1 MNVEDKSLNY
11 AELVYLVERE
21 ILSNTEINLSRPLKD
36 HLLQRICQPLFS
48 LIHYDEKFKRSTDKK
63 VDLSKLL
70 VTAKII
76 LKNKSLKLNLIQQIR
91 WYLILCI
98 FTIWTVIYILFAKK
112 LNSHTRLNLIY
123 GMAHEHIY
131 LNSKKINCT
140 NFFERINPI
149 WIKSNSQILIELRKI
164 NFSFEKSKDNFRIVN
179 NISLYLLKFSSENR
193 FRTISRIVK
202 KFFHILKLS
211 RKNSVVL
218 LSGKEILL
226 ESSGDL
232 VFEQIESLSTTV
244 GQIFVQPYL
253 FHLLVN
259 TPKEMYWYSNNSKT
273 FSKKET
279 NNFEGDTSF
288 YKFAKIDKHYVWT
301 EDFGNELKKYTGKQF
316 EVLDYV
322 LFYDPTHNNKLRDLG
337 ILIFDVIPQ
346 KRYKNN
352 TFYSENNCIKFLQD
366 VLEVNTILN
375 GKYHLGV
382 LTLKNK
388 RAFYKGHSA
397 LYIKTI
403 KNLNKAQHINLLDV
417 NSNLFESIYQAKIVI
432 AMPYSTPAL
441 IAHRLGVSSCYYNP
455 DCSYNL
461 GSSMDGI
468 EVIEGKENL
477 LQFCKMQFENSQ

>member
-1 MNVEDKSLNY
+1 VNVENESLNY
-11 AELVYLVERE
+11 AELVYLIERE
-21 ILSNTEINLSRPLKD
+21 VLSNTDINLSRPIKD
-36 HLLQRICQPLFS
+36 HLLQRICQPLFL
-48 LIHYDEKFKRSTDKK
+48 LINYNENFKKSTDKK
-63 VDLSKLL
+63 VDLNKLL
-70 VTAKII
+70 VAVKII
-76 LKNKSLKLNLIQQIR
+76 FKNKSLKLNLIQRIK
-91 WYLILCI
+91 WFLILCI
-98 FTIWTVIYILFAKK
+98 YTIWAVNYILFAKK
-112 LNSHTRLNLIY
+112 LNPHTRLNLIY
-123 GMAHEHIY
+123 GMAREHIY

-140 NFFERINPI
+140 NFFEQINPS

-193 FRTISRIVK
+193 FRIISRIAK
-202 KFFHILKLS
+202 NFFQILKLS
-211 RKNSVVL
+211 SKNSVVL

-226 ESSGDL
+226 ESNGDL

-244 GQIFVQPYL
+244 SQIFVQPYL
-253 FHLLVN
+253 FHFLVN

-273 FSKKET
+273 LSKKET
-279 NNFEGDTSF
+279 NYFEGDLSF
-288 YKFAKIDKHYVWT
+288 YRFAKIDKHYVWT

-316 EVLDYV
+316 EVLDYI
-322 LFYDPTHNNKLRDLG
+322 LFYDPAPNNKLRDFG
-337 ILIFDVIPQ
+337 ILIFDIIPQ
-346 KRYKNN
+346 KQYDNN
-352 TFYSENNCIKFLQD
+352 SFYSEKNCTKFLQD

-375 GKYHLGV
+375 SKYHLGI
-382 LTLKNK
+382 LTLKSK

-403 KNLNKAQHINLLDV
+403 KNLNKAHHINVLDV

-455 DCSYNL
+455 DSSYNL
-461 GSSMDGI
+461 GSAMDGI

-477 LQFCKMQFENSQ
+477 LQFCKKQLENSQ